1 MRGQRKVKKIE
12 GVLRRNIL
20 IGIGISISIIL
31 FCGMLAIRSTKEKS
45 KTQSACSVQIDDT
58 EFNESSKIK
67 IENFNEKQEENLFK
81 LCKVWGFLKYYH
93 PDVAKAKFNW
103 DYELFRM
110 MPKILETD
118 NSEKVDDILSEW
130 IEGLGDVKKGKYEK
144 GDKKVIIEA
153 STGWIKDSK
162 FVSSKLSN
170 LLCKVESAERIGEN
184 YYVRVSD
191 DGYPSFDNEKQYP
204 FIKYEDDQGYRL
216 LMLFRYW
223 NSIEYYFPYRDI
235 MDHSWDSVLQEFI
248 PKMISCKDE
257 LEYRLNLYQIIGKVQ
272 DEHAGMWQ
280 ENQVDKKFFGEKIA
294 AINVSVIEDK
304 LVVTNKLSGL
314 NSNSNI
320 KIGDVILK
328 IDGKDVKDVIEEKL
342 KYIPKAN
349 KKLYRRSF
357 TKYLMRTNNDELEL
371 SIQRNKEV
379 INEKVNCISI
389 ESSAGKENR
398 PSHELLK
405 DNIGYIYPGMLNKG
419 EIDSIME
426 KFKNTKGL
434 IVDLRCYPSDF
445 IVYSLGKYLMP
456 KPTEFVKVTKVNK
469 FIPGQFIEERILS
482 VGEENKDY
490 YKGKVI
496 VIINEETMSQPE
508 FTTMAFRVAPN
519 ATVIGSNSVGVDGN
533 VSEIILSSGIR
544 TFISGIGIYYPD
556 GRQTQRIGIIPDLEV
571 KPTIEGIRNGKDE
584 LKEKAIELINK

>member
-519 ATVIGSNSVGVDGN
+519 ATVIGSSSVGADGN

>member
-1 MRGQRKVKKIE
+1 MKKIE

-118 NSEKVDDILSEW
+118 NSEKIDDILSEW

-519 ATVIGSNSVGVDGN
+519 ATVIGSSSVGADGN

>member
-1 MRGQRKVKKIE
+1 MKKIE

-519 ATVIGSNSVGVDGN
+519 ATVIGSSSVGADGN

>member
-1 MRGQRKVKKIE
+1 MKKVKKIA
-12 GVLRRNIL
+12 GVLKRNVL
-20 IGIGISISIIL
+20 IGIGVSISIIL
-31 FCGMLAIRSTKEKS
+31 FCGILAIRFTKEKS
-45 KTQSACSVQIDDT
+45 KTQSACIVQKGNT
-58 EFNESSKIK
+58 EFDKMSKIK
-67 IENFNEKQEENLFK
+67 IKNLNEKQEKNLFK

-93 PDVAKAKFNW
+93 PEVAKGKFDW
-103 DYELFRM
+103 DYELFRI
-110 MPKILETD
+110 MPKILEAD
-118 NSEKVDDILSEW
+118 NSKKVDDILSEW
-130 IEGLGDVKKGKYEK
+130 VESLGEVKKGTAEK
-144 GDKKVIIEA
+144 GDKKIKMEA

-162 FVSSKLSN
+162 FVSSRLSN
-170 LLCKVESAERIGEN
+170 LLCKVESAERTGKN
-184 YYVRVSD
+184 YYIGVSRE
-191 DGYPSFDNEKQYP
+191 GYSSFNNEKEYSL
-204 FIKYEDDQGYRL
+204 IKYEEDQGYRL

-272 DEHAGMWQ
+272 DEHASMWK

-294 AINVSVIEDK
+294 AINVSNIEDK
-304 LVVTNKLSGL
+304 LVVTKRLSGL

-328 IDGKDVKDVIEEKL
+328 IDGKDVGTVIEEKL

-349 KKLYRRSF
+349 KKFYRGSF
-357 TKYLMRTNNDELEL
+357 TRYLMRTNNDELEL
-371 SIQRNKEV
+371 SIQRNNDV

-434 IVDLRCYPSDF
+434 IVDLRCYPSEF

-456 KPTEFVKVTKVNK
+456 KPTEFVKITTVNK
-469 FIPGQFIEERILS
+469 FIPGQFIEDLNLS

-496 VIINEETMSQPE
+496 IIINEETMSQPE

-519 ATVIGSNSVGVDGN
+519 ATVIGSNSAGADGN
-533 VSEIILSSGIR
+533 ISQIILSSDVK
-544 TFISGIGIYYPD
+544 TVISGIGIYYPD
-556 GRQTQRIGIIPDLEV
+556 GKETQRIGIIPDIEV
-571 KPTIEGIRNGKDE
+571 KPTIEGIRNGRDE